1 MDPVRPESLSGGVEI
16 RQRVAAPIDRIWQAC
31 SSPRGF
37 MNWQA
42 DQAYG
47 EAKKGGTLT
56 LAWLA
61 FGARLE
67 LDVVDVVPYERIVLH
82 HGDSIVELSF
92 DQQLVTLRH
101 TGPEASSDAEGLDS
115 SWRISLAQLAHS
127 VERHPGRRRRVRW
140 FLNRMRCS
148 PEAAHLCF
156 TEASLLGRWLG
167 TGSGLGGTGAD
178 VSLTLPSGSHLSGNV
193 LVRVPGRDVAIR
205 CESFDDSVLGMRT
218 LPLAG
223 GDRLVALVWSEWGDS
238 RTDDAVLFSDLAAGL
253 QRLSLLLG
261 DAAEA

>member
-1 MDPVRPESLSGGVEI
+1 MVPFRPESLSGGIEI

-47 EAKKGGTLT
+47 EAKKGSTLT

-115 SWRISLAQLAHS
+115 SWRVSLAQLAHS

-140 FLNRMRCS
+140 FLNRMHCT
-148 PEAAHLCF
+148 PEAAYLCF
-156 TEASLLGRWLG
+156 SEAALLSRWLG
-167 TGSGLGGTGAD
+167 SGSGLGPTGAS
-178 VSLTLPSGSHLSGNV
+178 VSLILPSGARLSGSV
-193 LVRVPGRDVAIR
+193 LMSVPGRDVAIR
-205 CESFDDSVLGMRT
+205 CQSFDDSVLGMRT

-223 GDRLVALVWSEWGDS
+223 GGRLVALVWSEWGDS
-238 RTDDAVLFSDLAAGL
+238 RSDDGVLFADFAAGL

-261 DAAEA
+261 DTPQA